1 MTEYYKELFLAVDLV
16 KKASE
21 ITEWFK
27 KKGAQAFLK
36 RDHSPVTLADFSV
49 QIFILS
55 QLKEH
60 YPQDQIIAEESES
73 NLITKKSEKSIRE
86 CFKELGIEGIPDIK
100 SIFCYQGEPSERQ
113 WAVDPID
120 GTKGFMEELTYA
132 IGISLLVDSK
142 PKICA
147 ISIPN
152 YNQKGQAVFIAEN
165 NQGAKV
171 SYQNKNFESI
181 HVSQQSDIKKAGLCQ
196 SLHYD
201 LPWVT
206 QFADKIGI
214 KNRIKLD
221 SMAKFC
227 MVADGSYDLYIKPL
241 MGFHVATWDYSQ
253 GDLLVKEAGGKIT
266 DLDEEPLIY
275 KNEKCKVKSPGIIT
289 TNGILHD
296 EVSVFIRDNFFS
308 I

>member
-1 MTEYYKELFLAVDLV
+1 MSQYNKELSLAVNLI

-27 KKGAQAFLK
+27 ERGAETFIK

-49 QIFILS
+49 QVFVLS
-55 QLKEH
+55 QLKEF
-60 YPQDQIIAEESES
+60 YPEDQVIAEENES
-73 NLITKKSEKSIRE
+73 DLITKKSENSIKE
-86 CFKELGIEGIPDIK
+86 CFKELDIGEITDIK
-100 SIFCYQGEPSERQ
+100 SILSYRGQSSERQ

-120 GTKGFMEELTYA
+120 GTKGFMEGLTYA
-132 IGISLLVDSK
+132 IGISLLDDSK
-142 PKICA
+142 SKMCA
-147 ISIPN
+147 ISVPT
-152 YNQKGQAVFIAEN
+152 YNEKDQAIFVAETG
-165 NQGAKV
+165 QGAKV
-171 SYQNKNFESI
+171 SYNNNNFELI
-181 HVSQQSDIKKAGLCQ
+181 HVSRQNDIKNARLCQ

-214 KNRIKLD
+214 QHRIQID

-253 GDLLVKEAGGKIT
+253 GDLLVREAGGRVT
-266 DLDEEPLIY
+266 DLDEEHLVF
-275 KNEKCKVKSPGIIT
+275 KNEKCKLRAPGIIT
-289 TNGILHD
+289 SNGILHD
-296 EVSVFIRDNFFS
+296 EVSIFIRDNFFS

>member
-1 MTEYYKELFLAVDLV
+1 MSHYSKELSLAVNLV

-27 KKGAQAFLK
+27 EKGSETFIK

-49 QIFILS
+49 QVYILS
-55 QLKEH
+55 QLKEL
-60 YPQDQIIAEESES
+60 YPKDQVIAEENES
-73 NLITKKSEKSIRE
+73 DLITKKSEKSINE
-86 CFKELGIEGIPDIK
+86 CFKELDIEEISDIK
-100 SIFCYQGEPSERQ
+100 SILSYQGQSSERQ

-120 GTKGFMEELTYA
+120 GTKGFMKGLTYA
-132 IGISLLVDSK
+132 IGITLLVDSK
-142 PKICA
+142 PMMCA

-152 YNQKGQAVFIAEN
+152 YNKEGQAIFIAESG
-165 NQGAKV
+165 QGAKV
-171 SYQNKNFESI
+171 SYQNNNFELI
-181 HVSQQSDIKKAGLCQ
+181 HVSRQDNIKNARLCQ

-214 KNRIKLD
+214 QHRLQID

-227 MVADGSYDLYIKPL
+227 MVADGSYDLYVKPL
-241 MGFHVATWDYSQ
+241 MGYHVATWDYSQ
-253 GDLLVKEAGGKIT
+253 GDLLVREAGGKVT
-266 DLDEEPLIY
+266 DLDEERLIF
-275 KNEKCKVKSPGIIT
+275 KNEKCKLRAPGIIT
-289 TNGILHD
+289 SNGILHD
-296 EVSVFIRDNFFS
+296 EISVFIRDNFFS